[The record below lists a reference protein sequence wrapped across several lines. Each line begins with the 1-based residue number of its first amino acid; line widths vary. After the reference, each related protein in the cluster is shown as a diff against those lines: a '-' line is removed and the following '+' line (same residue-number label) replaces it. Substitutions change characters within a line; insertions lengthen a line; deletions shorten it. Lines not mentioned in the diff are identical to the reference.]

1 MKDYLSGKKSG
12 DDGTVDTPVPIP
24 NTEVKHRNGDCI
36 RKERVA
42 RCRAFFL
49 PFFMYLFVKDIK
61 LSLILKYINYIYAFE
76 VFIIFIYMYDKIMLI
91 WAFKELICVI
101 DINLVL

>member
-1 MKDYLSGKKSG
+1 MHPYLVLKDYLSGKKSG

-42 RCRAFFL
+42 RCRAFFFA
-49 PFFMYLFVKDIK
+49 FFY
-61 LSLILKYINYIYAFE
+61 
-76 VFIIFIYMYDKIMLI
+76 VFIFQRYLIIFNIEIY
-91 WAFKELICVI
+91 
-101 DINLVL
+101 

>member
-1 MKDYLSGKKSG
+1 MCLLNNYSKINPYLVLKDYSFEKKSG

-36 RKERVA
+36 RKERAA

-49 PFFMYLFVKDIK
+49 LFLRCYFADLYVIIIK
-61 LSLILKYINYIYAFE
+61 H
-76 VFIIFIYMYDKIMLI
+76 
-91 WAFKELICVI
+91 
-101 DINLVL
+101 

>member
-1 MKDYLSGKKSG
+1 MCLLKNYSKINPYLVLKDYLSGKKSG

-36 RKERVA
+36 RKERLA

-49 PFFMYLFVKDIK
+49 LYFAIK
-61 LSLILKYINYIYAFE
+61 KQFLLQKYE
-76 VFIIFIYMYDKIMLI
+76 
-91 WAFKELICVI
+91 
-101 DINLVL
+101 

>member
-1 MKDYLSGKKSG
+1 MCLLKNYSKINPYLVLKDYLSEKKSG

-36 RKERVA
+36 RKERGA

-49 PFFMYLFVKDIK
+49 LFFSMFLM
-61 LSLILKYINYIYAFE
+61 INT
-76 VFIIFIYMYDKIMLI
+76 FIY
-91 WAFKELICVI
+91 VI
-101 DINLVL
+101 IS

>member
-1 MKDYLSGKKSG
+1 MNPYLVLKDYLSEKKSG

-49 PFFMYLFVKDIK
+49 PFY
-61 LSLILKYINYIYAFE
+61 
-76 VFIIFIYMYDKIMLI
+76 FIYFSIYDII
-91 WAFKELICVI
+91 YW
-101 DINLVL
+101 

>member
-1 MKDYLSGKKSG
+1 MCLLKNYSKINPYLVLKDYLSEKKSG

-36 RKERVA
+36 RKERLA

-49 PFFMYLFVKDIK
+49 LFLYL
-61 LSLILKYINYIYAFE
+61 LWYYIY
-76 VFIIFIYMYDKIMLI
+76 
-91 WAFKELICVI
+91 VI
-101 DINLVL
+101 RK

>member
-1 MKDYLSGKKSG
+1 MCLLKKYSKIIPYSVLKDYSFGKKSG

-49 PFFMYLFVKDIK
+49 PFFMYLFSKIF
-61 LSLILKYINYIYAFE
+61 NY
-76 VFIIFIYMYDKIMLI
+76 L
-91 WAFKELICVI
+91 
-101 DINLVL
+101 

>member
-1 MKDYLSGKKSG
+1 MCLLKNYSKINPYLVLKDYSFEKKSG

-49 PFFMYLFVKDIK
+49 PFYFVGLKLFYNVPG
-61 LSLILKYINYIYAFE
+61 
-76 VFIIFIYMYDKIMLI
+76 
-91 WAFKELICVI
+91 
-101 DINLVL
+101 

>member
-49 PFFMYLFVKDIK
+49 PFFMYLFL
-61 LSLILKYINYIYAFE
+61 LSLILKYISYIYAFE
-76 VFIIFIYMYDKIMLI
+76 AFISFIYMYDRILLI
-91 WAFKELICVI
+91 WAIKELIISNKYYNDV
-101 DINLVL
+101 

>member
-1 MKDYLSGKKSG
+1 MCLLKNYSKINPYLVLKDYLSEKKSG

-36 RKERVA
+36 RKERGA

-49 PFFMYLFVKDIK
+49 LFFSMFLMIK
-61 LSLILKYINYIYAFE
+61 P
-76 VFIIFIYMYDKIMLI
+76 FIYLVI
-91 WAFKELICVI
+91 W
-101 DINLVL
+101 

>member
-1 MKDYLSGKKSG
+1 MCLLKNYSKINPYLVLKDYSFEKKSG

-49 PFFMYLFVKDIK
+49 PCFVYLKFYKHLEKGVFLFF
-61 LSLILKYINYIYAFE
+61 
-76 VFIIFIYMYDKIMLI
+76 
-91 WAFKELICVI
+91 
-101 DINLVL
+101 

>member
-1 MKDYLSGKKSG
+1 MNPYLVLKDYLSEKKSG

-49 PFFMYLFVKDIK
+49 LCFY
-61 LSLILKYINYIYAFE
+61 
-76 VFIIFIYMYDKIMLI
+76 VF
-91 WAFKELICVI
+91 FKEVMI
-101 DINLVL
+101 

>member
-1 MKDYLSGKKSG
+1 MNPYLVLKDYLSEKKSG

-49 PFFMYLFVKDIK
+49 LFFHIKSTPYL
-61 LSLILKYINYIYAFE
+61 
-76 VFIIFIYMYDKIMLI
+76 KIGCFFNI
-91 WAFKELICVI
+91 
-101 DINLVL
+101 

>member
-1 MKDYLSGKKSG
+1 MNPYLVLKDYLSEKKSG

-36 RKERVA
+36 RKERLA

-49 PFFMYLFVKDIK
+49 
-61 LSLILKYINYIYAFE
+61 LSFCSFLHENNIIEDNY
-76 VFIIFIYMYDKIMLI
+76 
-91 WAFKELICVI
+91 
-101 DINLVL
+101 

>member
-1 MKDYLSGKKSG
+1 MCLLKNYSKINPYLVLKDYLSEKKSG

-36 RKERVA
+36 RKDRVA

-49 PFFMYLFVKDIK
+49 LFFSMF
-61 LSLILKYINYIYAFE
+61 
-76 VFIIFIYMYDKIMLI
+76 
-91 WAFKELICVI
+91 LICVDSI
-101 DINLVL
+101 

>member
-1 MKDYLSGKKSG
+1 MCLLINYSKINPYLVLKDYLSEKKSG

-42 RCRAFFL
+42 RCRAFF
-49 PFFMYLFVKDIK
+49 FAFLFH
-61 LSLILKYINYIYAFE
+61 L
-76 VFIIFIYMYDKIMLI
+76 
-91 WAFKELICVI
+91 
-101 DINLVL
+101 LVNF